1 MEEYYCVIALEDKEL
16 CFQSY
21 RQGKNIFSR
30 GGNEIASIF
39 KIILSFVCM
48 SLLPW

>member
-30 GGNEIASIF
+30 EIASIF